1 MMIGVLK
8 NQSLPNLLAHSS
20 AKQDSGGI
28 WVSTEGGAGKGTWR
42 FALAVPTSFLPLLL
56 VCPHVTSMRLSPANK
71 TNAQTVLQLQP
82 SHLNLSGAGRI
93 KAQSPK
99 GIYILILSVTMT
111 LNLVK
116 RSLQKRRTC
125 RDLRRELILDSSVPY
140 VVKRVAEVW
149 GTS

>member
-1 MMIGVLK
+1 MGNRGPMMIGVLK
-8 NQSLPNLLAHSS
+8 NQSLQNLLAHSS

-28 WVSTEGGAGKGTWR
+28 WVSTEGGAGKRTWR
-42 FALAVPTSFLPLLL
+42 FALAVPTSFLPLL

-71 TNAQTVLQLQP
+71 TNAQTILQLQP

-93 KAQSPK
+93 KAQFPK

-116 RSLQKRRTC
+116 RSLQKIRR
-125 RDLRRELILDSSVPY
+125 V
-140 VVKRVAEVW
+140 
-149 GTS
+149 GT